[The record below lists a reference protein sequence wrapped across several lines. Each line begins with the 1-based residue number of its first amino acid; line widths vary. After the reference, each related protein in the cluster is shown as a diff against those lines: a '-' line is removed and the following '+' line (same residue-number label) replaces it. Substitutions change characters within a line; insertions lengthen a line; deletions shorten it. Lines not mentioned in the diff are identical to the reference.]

1 MFTLKLYTLIHLV
14 GIFGLLM
21 ALAAIC
27 YHAANGG
34 FKSQAK
40 GRKGLLALHG
50 VSSFL
55 ILLAGFGMLARL
67 NVTGAWPWWVWGKLI
82 IWVVLSFGV
91 VLPYRKEKWA
101 MPLLFGAYALALVA
115 ALLVFHRYAWTMGG

>member
-1 MFTLKLYTLIHLV
+1 MFTLQFYNFIHLV

-27 YHAANGG
+27 YHAANRGE
-34 FKSQAK
+34 KRSATA
-40 GRKGLLALHG
+40 RKGLLALHG

-67 NVTGAWPWWVWGKLI
+67 DMATGWPLWVWGKLV
-82 IWVVLSFGV
+82 IWVALSFGV
-91 VLPYRKEKWA
+91 VLPYRKERWA
-101 MPLLFGAYALALVA
+101 MGLLFGAWALAITA
-115 ALLVFHRYAWTMGG
+115 ALLVYWRYPWTMG